1 MDDLFEYS
9 AKQFPSEE
17 KNEER
22 SIYSVSELTRKIRN
36 LLEYKIGEI
45 WVEGEIS
52 NLRKQASGHQYFT
65 LKDEKSQLSCVLFR
79 GNASKM
85 ALDLNDGQE
94 IEVRGDLSVYEPRG
108 NYQLI
113 VRNAQLK
120 GQGSLQLQFE
130 ALKKKLNA
138 EGLFKEETKSSIPSF
153 PDTICIVTSP
163 TGAAVRDMISVIQ
176 RRAPWVKILVYPVLV
191 QGNQASSQIVEALAN
206 IDQWTKKAE
215 ISIDTVVLTR
225 GGGSLEDLWPF
236 NEEDTARAIHKLS
249 LPIIS
254 AIGHE
259 IDYTI
264 SDFVADLRA
273 PTPSAA
279 AEILVPE
286 KDEIRRNL
294 NNLNHSLNSKT
305 INTIDRWHER
315 LEYLGTRTLVNEP
328 IRILAELEQSTDWKL
343 ETLQKTFFEAL
354 GKKEKNI
361 TNYDQRLTL
370 SHPAKQLEEVLGK
383 LKILNQ
389 SLDHSL
395 SKKFNQLKERYQRGA
410 ISLKNLGPQSVLER
424 GFSLTHDKDG
434 NLVTSSKEIRS
445 GDKITT
451 NLKDGSFESTI
462 D

>member
-36 LLEYKIGEI
+36 LLEYKIGEV

-65 LKDEKSQLSCVLFR
+65 LKDAKSQLSCVLFR

-163 TGAAVRDMISVIQ
+163 TGAAVRDMISVLQ
-176 RRAPWVKILVYPVLV
+176 RRAPWVKIVVYPVLV
-191 QGNQASSQIVEALAN
+191 QGNQASSQIVEALN
-206 IDQWTKKAE
+206 NLTKWTKKGDLN
-215 ISIDTVVLTR
+215 IDTIVLTR

-236 NEEDTARAIHKLS
+236 NEETTARAIHEIDI
-249 LPIIS
+249 PIIS
-254 AIGHE
+254 AVGHE
-259 IDYTI
+259 IDFTI
-264 SDFVADLRA
+264 SDLVADLRA

-286 KDEIRRNL
+286 KNEVHLR
-294 NNLNHSLNSKT
+294 LNHFINKMESLTMNS
-305 INTIDRWHER
+305 IDRWNEQ
-315 LEYLGTRTLVNEP
+315 LNYLGSKTLINQP
-328 IRILAELEQSTDWKL
+328 LRFLSDLEQQVDWKSESL
-343 ETLQKTFFEAL
+343 RSVIHEVIRSKTDDL
-354 GKKEKNI
+354 S
-361 TNYDQRLTL
+361 NYSVQL
-370 SHPAKQLEEVLGK
+370 SRYHPARQIEEISGK
-383 LKILNQ
+383 IDLLKK
-389 SLDHSL
+389 SLTHSL
-395 SKKFNQLKERYQRGA
+395 SINLKSVVERYEKGA
-410 ISLKNLGPQSVLER
+410 IAIKTLGPDSVLDR
-424 GFSLTHDKDG
+424 GFSLTLDANGK
-434 NLVTSSKEIRS
+434 LITSTNEVKP
-445 GDKITT
+445 GDLMTT
-451 NLKDGSFESTI
+451 RLKNGTIKSTAQ
-462 D
+462 

>member
-36 LLEYKIGEI
+36 LLEYKIGEV

-65 LKDEKSQLSCVLFR
+65 LKDAKSQLSCVLFR

-163 TGAAVRDMISVIQ
+163 TGAAVRDMISVLQ
-176 RRAPWVKILVYPVLV
+176 RRAPWVKIVVYPVLV
-191 QGNQASSQIVEALAN
+191 QGNQASSQIVEALN
-206 IDQWTKKAE
+206 NLTKWTKKGDLN
-215 ISIDTVVLTR
+215 IDTIVLTR
-225 GGGSLEDLWPF
+225 GGGNLEDLWPF
-236 NEEDTARAIHKLS
+236 NEETTARAIHEIDI
-249 LPIIS
+249 PIIS
-254 AIGHE
+254 AVGHE
-259 IDYTI
+259 IDFTI

-286 KDEIRRNL
+286 KNEVHRR
-294 NNLNHSLNSKT
+294 LNHLINKIESLTMNS
-305 INTIDRWHER
+305 IDRWNEQ
-315 LEYLGTRTLVNEP
+315 LNYLGSKTLINQP
-328 IRILAELEQSTDWKL
+328 LRFLSDLEQQVDWKSESL
-343 ETLQKTFFEAL
+343 RSVIHEVIRSKTDDL
-354 GKKEKNI
+354 S
-361 TNYDQRLTL
+361 NYSVQL
-370 SHPAKQLEEVLGK
+370 SRYHPARQIEEISGK
-383 LKILNQ
+383 IDLLKK
-389 SLDHSL
+389 SLTHSL
-395 SKKFNQLKERYQRGA
+395 SINLNSVVERYEKSEIA
-410 ISLKNLGPQSVLER
+410 IKTLGPDSVLDR
-424 GFSLTHDKDG
+424 GFSLTLDANGKLITSTDK
-434 NLVTSSKEIRS
+434 VKP
-445 GDKITT
+445 GDLMTT
-451 NLKDGSFESTI
+451 RLKNGTIKSTAQ
-462 D
+462 

>member
-65 LKDEKSQLSCVLFR
+65 LKDANSQLSCVLFR
-79 GNASKM
+79 GNASRM

-120 GQGSLQLQFE
+120 GQGNLQLQFE

-343 ETLQKTFFEAL
+343 ETLQKTFFEAI

>member
-36 LLEYKIGEI
+36 LLEYKIGEV

-65 LKDEKSQLSCVLFR
+65 LKDANSQLSCVLFR
-79 GNASKM
+79 GNASRM

-120 GQGSLQLQFE
+120 GQGNLQLQFE

-343 ETLQKTFFEAL
+343 ETLQKTFFEAI

>member
-36 LLEYKIGEI
+36 LLEYKIGEV

-65 LKDEKSQLSCVLFR
+65 LKDANSQLSCVLFR
-79 GNASKM
+79 GNASRM

-120 GQGSLQLQFE
+120 GQGNLQLQFE

>member
-65 LKDEKSQLSCVLFR
+65 LKDAKSQLSCVLFR
-79 GNASKM
+79 GNASRM

-94 IEVRGDLSVYEPRG
+94 VEVRGDLSVYEPRG

-120 GQGSLQLQFE
+120 GQGNLQLQFE

-191 QGNQASSQIVEALAN
+191 QGNQAPSQIVEALAN
-206 IDQWTKKAE
+206 IDQWTKKAA

>member
-65 LKDEKSQLSCVLFR
+65 LKDAKSQLSCVLFR

-120 GQGSLQLQFE
+120 GHGSLQLQFE

>member
-65 LKDEKSQLSCVLFR
+65 LKDAKSQLSCVLFR

-163 TGAAVRDMISVIQ
+163 TGAAVRDMISVLQ
-176 RRAPWVKILVYPVLV
+176 RRAPWVKIVVYPVLV
-191 QGNQASSQIVEALAN
+191 QGNQASSQIVEALN
-206 IDQWTKKAE
+206 NLTKWTKKGDLN
-215 ISIDTVVLTR
+215 IDTIVLTR

-236 NEEDTARAIHKLS
+236 NEETTARAIHEIDI
-249 LPIIS
+249 PIIS
-254 AIGHE
+254 AVGHE
-259 IDYTI
+259 IDFTI
-264 SDFVADLRA
+264 SDLVADLRA

-286 KDEIRRNL
+286 KNEVHRR
-294 NNLNHSLNSKT
+294 LNHFIKKMESLTMNS
-305 INTIDRWHER
+305 IDRWNER
-315 LEYLGTRTLVNEP
+315 LNYLGSKTLINQP
-328 IRILAELEQSTDWKL
+328 LRFLSDLEQQVDWKSESL
-343 ETLQKTFFEAL
+343 RSAIHEV
-354 GKKEKNI
+354 I
-361 TNYDQRLTL
+361 RLKADDL
-370 SHPAKQLEEVLGK
+370 SNNSVQLSRYHPARQIEEISGK
-383 LKILNQ
+383 IDLLTK
-389 SLDHSL
+389 SLTHSL
-395 SKKFNQLKERYQRGA
+395 SINLKSVVERYEKSA
-410 ISLKNLGPQSVLER
+410 IAIKTLGPDSVLDR
-424 GFSLTHDKDG
+424 GFSLTLDANGKLITSTDK
-434 NLVTSSKEIRS
+434 VKP
-445 GDKITT
+445 GDLMTT
-451 NLKDGSFESTI
+451 RLKNGTIKSTAQ
-462 D
+462 

>member
-65 LKDEKSQLSCVLFR
+65 LKDAKSQLSCVLFR

>member
-36 LLEYKIGEI
+36 LLEYKIGEV

-65 LKDEKSQLSCVLFR
+65 LKDAKSQLSCVLFR
-79 GNASKM
+79 GNASRM

-94 IEVRGDLSVYEPRG
+94 VEVRGDLSVYEPRG

-120 GQGSLQLQFE
+120 GQGNLQLQFE

>member
-36 LLEYKIGEI
+36 LLEYKIGEV

-65 LKDEKSQLSCVLFR
+65 LKDAKSQLSCVLFR

-163 TGAAVRDMISVIQ
+163 TGAAVRDMISVLQ
-176 RRAPWVKILVYPVLV
+176 RRAPWVKIVVYPVLV
-191 QGNQASSQIVEALAN
+191 QGNQASSQIVEALN
-206 IDQWTKKAE
+206 NLTKWTKKGDLN
-215 ISIDTVVLTR
+215 IDTIVLTR

-236 NEEDTARAIHKLS
+236 NEETTARAIHEIDI
-249 LPIIS
+249 PIIS
-254 AIGHE
+254 AVGHE
-259 IDYTI
+259 IDFTI

-286 KDEIRRNL
+286 KNEVRRR
-294 NNLNHSLNSKT
+294 LNHFINKMESLTMNS
-305 INTIDRWHER
+305 IDRWNEQ
-315 LEYLGTRTLVNEP
+315 LNYLGSKTLINQP
-328 IRILAELEQSTDWKL
+328 LRFLSDLEQQVDWKSESL
-343 ETLQKTFFEAL
+343 RSAIHEVIRSKTDDL
-354 GKKEKNI
+354 S
-361 TNYDQRLTL
+361 NYSVQL
-370 SHPAKQLEEVLGK
+370 SRYHPARQIEEISGK
-383 LKILNQ
+383 INLLKK
-389 SLDHSL
+389 SLTHSL
-395 SKKFNQLKERYQRGA
+395 SINLKSVVERYEKGA
-410 ISLKNLGPQSVLER
+410 IAIKTLGPDSVLDR
-424 GFSLTHDKDG
+424 GFSLTLDAEGK
-434 NLVTSSKEIRS
+434 LITSTDEVKP
-445 GDKITT
+445 GDLMTT
-451 NLKDGSFESTI
+451 RLKNGTIKSTAQ
-462 D
+462 

>member
-36 LLEYKIGEI
+36 LLEYKIGEV

>member
-36 LLEYKIGEI
+36 LLEYKIGEV

-65 LKDEKSQLSCVLFR
+65 LKDAKSQLSCVLFR

>member
-1 MDDLFEYS
+1 
-9 AKQFPSEE
+9 
-17 KNEER
+17 
-22 SIYSVSELTRKIRN
+22 
-36 LLEYKIGEI
+36 
-45 WVEGEIS
+45 
-52 NLRKQASGHQYFT
+52 
-65 LKDEKSQLSCVLFR
+65 
-79 GNASKM
+79 
-85 ALDLNDGQE
+85 
-94 IEVRGDLSVYEPRG
+94 
-108 NYQLI
+108 
-113 VRNAQLK
+113 
-120 GQGSLQLQFE
+120 
-130 ALKKKLNA
+130 
-138 EGLFKEETKSSIPSF
+138 
-153 PDTICIVTSP
+153 
-163 TGAAVRDMISVIQ
+163 MISVIQ